1 MEANAAKN
9 RKIVDMYSA
18 FLFWEPTIHMAEIN
32 EPSKGN
38 INTNNGKFI
47 LSF

>member
-1 MEANAAKN
+1 MKEAKN
-9 RKIVDMYSA
+9 KKNVDIYSA
-18 FLFWEPTIHMAEIN
+18 FLFWEPIIHIAEIN

-38 INTNNGKFI
+38 IKTNKAKFI

>member
-1 MEANAAKN
+1 MKEAKN
-9 RKIVDMYSA
+9 KKNVDIYSA
-18 FLFWEPTIHMAEIN
+18 FLFWEPIIHMAEIN